1 MTVKPNFDSEYYDQ
15 EFFNNDW
22 YQSKALYGGQVT
34 TIRAISGLES
44 VLDIGCGLGQVC
56 KLLSEDENYN
66 VTGVD
71 VSQFA
76 LDQATKAAPK
86 ARFIQFSDSL
96 LPFEDNSF
104 DLVFSSEAFEH
115 VPRSQLPLLINETIR
130 ISRQYICLSIS
141 IAHAGI
147 ESHISLK
154 PKEWWRAAFSAQGLI
169 HLPELEE
176 SFYKNVPDYLV
187 WFCYR
192 KPEGWMGKPQNW
204 AIDYLGDA
212 ARILEWDE
220 LLLKAENFHATHIA
234 EIVSFMS
241 RREKEFVESID
252 WLKQQNTSLQEG
264 HDWLKGQYDTL
275 NSERVTMLSKL
286 EQLQKRNEQ
295 LELDWQNKTQY
306 ITSLE
311 EQIKNMEQA
320 NASGLNGLAGK
331 ATSLASGI
339 KRKIIK

>member
-1 MTVKPNFDSEYYDQ
+1 MTVKPNFDGEYYDQ
-15 EFFNNDW
+15 EFFNDFW
-22 YQSKALYGGQVT
+22 YQNKALYDGESNA
-34 TIRAISGLES
+34 IRAIGGLES
-44 VLDIGCGLGQVC
+44 ILDIGCGLGQVC

-76 LDQATKAAPK
+76 LDQATKSAPN
-86 ARFIQFSDSL
+86 ARFIQFSDGH

-115 VPRSQLPLLINETIR
+115 VPRLQLPSLINETIR
-130 ISRQYICLSIS
+130 VSRQYVCLSIS
-141 IAHAGI
+141 IANAGL

-154 PKEWWRAAFSAQGLI
+154 PKGWWRAAFSTQGLI
-169 HLPELEE
+169 HLPKLEE

-192 KPEGWMGKPQNW
+192 KPEGWMGKPENW
-204 AIDYLGDA
+204 TIDYLGEDA
-212 ARILEWDE
+212 RNLEWDN
-220 LLLKAENFHATHIA
+220 LLQRIEDFHATHVA
-234 EIVSFMS
+234 EIVSYMT
-241 RREKEFVESID
+241 RREKEFKESIA
-252 WLKQQNTSLQEG
+252 WLKQQNSSLQEG
-264 HDWLKGQYDTL
+264 HDWLKGQNEAL
-275 NSERVTMLSKL
+275 NSERATLLSKL
-286 EQLQKRNEQ
+286 GQLQKRNEQ

-306 ITSLE
+306 ITRLE
-311 EQIKNMEQA
+311 EQLKIMEQA
-320 NASGLNGLAGK
+320 NASGLNGLVGK